1 MLGTAAAGR
10 RSAAVI
16 RWRRCVGVSPGRREA
31 AADKVGCRR
40 GRRGAAIAFGRALA
54 FAFADFAFA
63 VAPLWGVAVDAF
75 AAFADAFPF
84 ALAFALPF

>member
-40 GRRGAAIAFGRALA
+40 GRRGAGRALA

-63 VAPLWGVAVDAF
+63 VAPLWGVAF